1 MCYQPST
8 SLRSGTDKRF
18 LLILSVLKLTV
29 IAGLA
34 IQIWLRGDP
43 WFALIF
49 FAAFSA
55 LYALLQLRGIMP
67 QRVREQV
74 SPSIQEG
81 LQRWWVE
88 GTART
93 ELKDLTPKQID
104 RLYDELLLRFG
115 TIQLSRFQTLPEVGL
130 IARAEALEDRSRFNV
145 VLYGIDL
152 AMQRGIKRPWRQR
165 PSFKAIL

>member
-1 MCYQPST
+1 
-8 SLRSGTDKRF
+8 
-18 LLILSVLKLTV
+18 
-29 IAGLA
+29 
-34 IQIWLRGDP
+34 
-43 WFALIF
+43 
-49 FAAFSA
+49 
-55 LYALLQLRGIMP
+55 MP

-130 IARAEALEDRSRFNV
+130 ITRAEALEDRSRFNV
-145 VLYGIDL
+145 VLYGRDL